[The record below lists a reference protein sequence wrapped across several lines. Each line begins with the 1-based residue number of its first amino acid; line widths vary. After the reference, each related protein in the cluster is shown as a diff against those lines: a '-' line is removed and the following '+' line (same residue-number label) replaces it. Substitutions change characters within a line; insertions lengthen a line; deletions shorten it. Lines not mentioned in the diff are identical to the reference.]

1 MSTDANPAPAI
12 KIAGL
17 TKDFP
22 LARRGLKL
30 RAVENLDLQINTNE
44 VFGLLGP
51 NGSGKS
57 TTIKVI
63 LGLLEPT
70 AGTCEVFGR
79 PSREVNSRQDVG
91 YLPESPYFYRYL
103 SGRELVTFY
112 ARICGV
118 ERSRLRARVDEVIE
132 WVGLQEASR
141 RRVGT
146 YSKGMLQR
154 IGLAQALVHD
164 PRLIILDEPTA
175 GVDPVGSAE
184 IAALILGLKK
194 RGKTILLSSHLL
206 AQVEGICDRI
216 AILDRGRL
224 ILAGHVDE
232 LVGERGRDALIVE
245 GFPRAAE
252 PELRAW
258 LEARGARLTAIE
270 QPRTTLDRV
279 FLEHVGRTRTDAGE
293 NKSTGDARGKS
304 APAED
309 AT

>member
-1 MSTDANPAPAI
+1 MSGAADAPPAVR
-12 KIAGL
+12 IAGL

-22 LARRGLKL
+22 LNLRGLKL
-30 RAVENLDLQINTNE
+30 RAVDGLDLRVGANE
-44 VFGLLGP
+44 IYGLLGP

-57 TTIKVI
+57 TTIKIV

-70 AGTCEVFGR
+70 RGACEVFGVA
-79 PSREVNSRQDVG
+79 SRETASRLDVG
-91 YLPESPYFYRYL
+91 YLPEAPNFYRFL

-118 ERSRLRARVDEVIE
+118 ARRRLARRVDEVIA
-132 WVGLQEASR
+132 WVGLQEAAD

-164 PRLIILDEPTA
+164 PRLLILDEPTA

-184 IAALILGLKK
+184 IAALVVELK
-194 RGKTILLSSHLL
+194 RQGKTILLSSHLL

-224 ILAGHVDE
+224 VLEGRVED
-232 LVGERGRDALIVE
+232 LVGDRDRDALIVRD
-245 GFPRAAE
+245 FPRAAE
-252 PELRAW
+252 GELRDW
-258 LEARGARLTAIE
+258 LAARGAQLTAIE
-270 QPRTTLDRV
+270 KPRTTLDRV
-279 FLEHVGRTRTDAGE
+279 FLEHVGRGDDPSTVAGGE
-293 NKSTGDARGKS
+293 RAGGEVKR
-304 APAED
+304 
-309 AT
+309 